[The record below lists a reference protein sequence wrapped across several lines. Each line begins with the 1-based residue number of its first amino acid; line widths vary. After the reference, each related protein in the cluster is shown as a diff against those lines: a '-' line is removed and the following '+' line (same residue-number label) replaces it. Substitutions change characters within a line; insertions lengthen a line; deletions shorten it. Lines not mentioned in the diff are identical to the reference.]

1 MFYNPEDIQRIVV
14 EIKLKHKNS
23 IKKVVED
30 GLEQTANYVDK
41 TGAKEAYL
49 IIFDQ
54 DNENWDEKVFVENRR
69 YNDLDIIVFGM

>member
-1 MFYNPEDIQRIVV
+1 VI

-23 IKKVVED
+23 LEKVIKD
-30 GLEQTANYVDK
+30 GLEQTAKYVDK

-54 DNENWDEKVFVENRR
+54 ENQNWEDKIFSETRTYENHEIEI
-69 YNDLDIIVFGM
+69 YGM